1 MLRVH
6 TRDGRTASIDLSDS
20 EQAKWLASRLGDP
33 RFQAQITA
41 MTITH
46 NGASYSVARP
56 SDLGP
61 VTFLAEQMDPE
72 PDRKI
77 KGGQRLVCLAADVR
91 TSIFVHQQERAA
103 RVSLFRIGKQRYN
116 PLAA

>member
-41 MTITH
+41 MTISH
-46 NGASYSVARP
+46 QGVSYAVARP
-56 SDLGP
+56 DGLGP
-61 VTFLAEQMDPE
+61 VTFLAELMTPA

-77 KGGQRLVCLAADVR
+77 KGGERMICLAGDVR
-91 TSIFVHQQERAA
+91 ASVFVHQQERAA